1 MKREA
6 QQWTTMGVATVA
18 ALAVL
23 WGGWKW
29 WEYRRY
35 KKAMADITADVDEA
49 RYGTAGRKLTE
60 LLAWRPD
67 SAEALYLLGTCEMAR
82 GRAEAAA
89 EAWSKVAPDT
99 RFAPMAIL
107 GRMQLAMERGR
118 LAEAEDIISEALADP
133 RVDGSSL
140 PILLGPI
147 YCQQGRLDETLRLI
161 ETRWDALNRSG
172 EGVTEPAI
180 DLVRAHI
187 DLRLLP
193 VPVDVIRAA
202 LDHAGKLAEDDDR
215 VWLGKANLAIRE
227 GSYDEAARWLD
238 ACQRR
243 RPEDPAVWRAR
254 LDWAVASNR
263 VREAEEAL
271 NHLPPGTL
279 TPALVHRIAAWFAD
293 RRGDQEARRQ
303 ALERLVAADSSDFPA
318 MCILG
323 EIAKTEGDSDRAR
336 ELNRQ
341 KAETETLMHRYQY
354 LHARN
359 QPLRDAAELARLALR
374 LGQRFEARA
383 FLTLACHIDSDRA
396 DLRRELAQLTDSG
409 SGIDKDAPQT
419 DLRSPLTKRR

>member
-1 MKREA
+1 
-6 QQWTTMGVATVA
+6 MGLAAFA
-18 ALAVL
+18 ALALL

-35 KKAMADITADVDEA
+35 KRAMADIAAYVDEG

-60 LLAWRPD
+60 LLAWKPD

-82 GRAEAAA
+82 GRADAAA
-89 EAWSKVAPDT
+89 EAWIKVAPDS

-107 GRMQLAMERGR
+107 GRVQLAMERGR
-118 LAEAEDIISEALADP
+118 LAEAENIIREALADP

-172 EGVTEPAI
+172 EGATEPAI

-187 DLRLLP
+187 DLRLAP

-202 LDHAGKLAEDDDR
+202 LDQAGRLAEDDDR

-227 GSYDEAARWLD
+227 GSYDEAAQWLD

-243 RPEDPAVWRAR
+243 RPEDTAVWRAR

-263 VREAEEAL
+263 LRQAEEAM
-271 NHLPPGTL
+271 NHLAAGTL
-279 TPALVHRIAAWFAD
+279 APAQVDRVSAWFAE

-303 ALERLVAADSSDFPA
+303 ALERLVAADPSDFAA
-318 MCILG
+318 MSVLS
-323 EIAKTEGDSDRAR
+323 EIAKTAGDADRAR
-336 ELNRQ
+336 ELKRQ
-341 KAETETLMHRYQY
+341 RAETETLMQRYQY
-354 LHARN
+354 LHARH

-374 LGQRFEARA
+374 LGQWFEARA
-383 FLTLACHIDSDRA
+383 YLTLAGQIDSDRA
-396 DLRRELAQLTDSG
+396 DLRRELAQLTDFRSG
-409 SGIDKDAPQT
+409 KQHDPPKG
-419 DLRSPLTKRR
+419 DLRALLTKQR